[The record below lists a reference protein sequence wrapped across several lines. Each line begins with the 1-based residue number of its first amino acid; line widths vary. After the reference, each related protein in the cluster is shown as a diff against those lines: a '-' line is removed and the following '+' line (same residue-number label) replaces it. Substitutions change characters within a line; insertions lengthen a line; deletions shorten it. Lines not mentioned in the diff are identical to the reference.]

1 MRPVKPDDLPALL
14 ALIADHADYERA
26 APVPP
31 GLGDRLAPALFTDPP
46 RLRCLVADDA
56 GTLVG
61 YATWTRD
68 FATWTGRHYS
78 HLDCLY
84 LADRHRGRGLG
95 RQLLDAVVAACGD
108 DEIQWQ
114 TPAWNTD
121 AQRFYQRLG
130 ARPAEK
136 VRYTLNPSGPVH
148 GTG

>member
-1 MRPVKPDDLPALL
+1 MTVVRPVRPGDLPALL
-14 ALIADHADYERA
+14 ALIADHAAYERA
-26 APVPP
+26 APPP
-31 GLGDRLAPALFTDPP
+31 SDLAERLAPALFADPP

-68 FATWTGRHYS
+68 LATWTGRHYT

-84 LADRHRGRGLG
+84 LDDRHRGRGLG
-95 RQLLDAVVAACGD
+95 RQLIDAVVEAAQG

-114 TPAWNTD
+114 TPVWNTD
-121 AQRFYQRLG
+121 ARRFYERLG

-136 VRYTLNPSGPVH
+136 IRYTLQPR
-148 GTG
+148 

>member
-1 MRPVKPDDLPALL
+1 MTVLRSVRPDDLPALL
-14 ALIADHADYERA
+14 ALIADHAAYERA

-31 GLGDRLAPALFTDPP
+31 DLGERLAPALFTDPP

-68 FATWTGRHYS
+68 FATWTGRHYT

-84 LADRHRGRGLG
+84 LADTHRGRGLG
-95 RQLLDAVVAACGD
+95 RGLLDAVIAEAGD

-114 TPAWNTD
+114 TPVWNTD
-121 AQRFYQRLG
+121 AQRFYERFG
-130 ARPAEK
+130 AHPAPK
-136 VRYTLNPSGPVH
+136 VRYTLPG
-148 GTG
+148 

>member
-1 MRPVKPDDLPALL
+1 MTIVRPARPQDLPALL
-14 ALIADHADYERA
+14 ALIADHAAYERA
-26 APVPP
+26 APPPP
-31 GLGDRLAPALFTDPP
+31 GVAERLAPALFADPP

-68 FATWTGRHYS
+68 FATWTGRHYT

-84 LADRHRGRGLG
+84 LDDRHRGRGLG
-95 RQLLDAVVAACGD
+95 RQLIDAVAAAAGD

-114 TPAWNTD
+114 TPVWNTD
-121 AQRFYQRLG
+121 AQRFYERLG

-136 VRYTLNPSGPVH
+136 IRYTLP
-148 GTG
+148 TR